1 MQWRRRVPDE
11 FFPCLRQ
18 RIGVSP
24 VADDAAHFERSTL
37 ARKDRTELA
46 AIAEALG
53 RKPGSRAKKAE
64 IVDLILELT
73 GVTPAESVDST
84 VGGTVG
90 SAPTTDAPELFDAVG
105 EPAPA
110 GEPTDAVA
118 VDANGSEAASSESSP
133 EALDASAAHDADG
146 AGAETAETAEI
157 PGGEDRK
164 SVV

>member
-1 MQWRRRVPDE
+1 M
-11 FFPCLRQ
+11 
-18 RIGVSP
+18 
-24 VADDAAHFERSTL
+24 ADDAAHFERSTL

-73 GVTPAESVDST
+73 GVTPADSVDS
-84 VGGTVG
+84 TVG

-133 EALDASAAHDADG
+133 
-146 AGAETAETAEI
+146 
-157 PGGEDRK
+157 
-164 SVV
+164 